1 MKYVDWYYLENLPN
15 NNPKFYGYLKTSIKG
30 YNYKEIA
37 YMNGVA
43 HTTVKNSFTR
53 VMHKV
58 GATGQAQLV
67 HLAHQAGIL

>member
-1 MKYVDWYYLENLPN
+1 MSEINWEYLSNIPD
-15 NNPKFYGYLKTSIKG
+15 NNPTFYVYLKTSILG

-37 YMNGVA
+37 HMNGVA
-43 HTTVKNSFTR
+43 HTTVKNAFTR

-67 HLAHQAGIL
+67 HLAHQVKIL